1 MEQYNN
7 TDRVSSF
14 QVLRLGDASGR
25 SKELIA
31 RHDKNKLHVMRAI
44 YESALELFDEKGFE
58 HTSIDE
64 IAFKAGVSRRVLL
77 TYFPTKE
84 SIAAIPLGYL
94 GRSLSS
100 LVRTADSSLTP
111 LQALSESIV
120 RLFEEV
126 SKTASLYETVSLG
139 YKVVNKTPSLGELN
153 LSRRSQLYLVA
164 WKALL
169 ERGVDPDDQVLRAAA
184 AGIVACSLA
193 SLFAWL
199 EANKSFD
206 LVELTKSTV
215 TLLLGEFSHLNP
227 IAPV

>member
-1 MEQYNN
+1 MFKLEQFNN
-7 TDRVSSF
+7 SENGSNTP
-14 QVLRLGDASGR
+14 VLRLISMPERGR
-25 SKELIA
+25 VSVV
-31 RHDKNKLHVMRAI
+31 RRDKNRLHTMRAI
-44 YESALELFDEKGFE
+44 YESALELFDQKGFE
-58 HTSIDE
+58 KTSIDE
-64 IAFKAGVSRRVLL
+64 IAFNAGVSRRVLL

-84 SIAAIPLGYL
+84 SIAGLPLGYL

-100 LVRTADSSLTP
+100 LVRTADKSMTP

-126 SKTASLYETVSLG
+126 SKTASLYESVTLG

-206 LVELTKSTV
+206 LVELTKSAV
-215 TLLLGEFSHLNP
+215 ALLLSEFS
-227 IAPV
+227 

>member
-1 MEQYNN
+1 MPERG
-7 TDRVSSF
+7 RVS
-14 QVLRLGDASGR
+14 VVRR
-25 SKELIA
+25 
-31 RHDKNKLHVMRAI
+31 DKNRLHTMRAI
-44 YESALELFDEKGFE
+44 YESALELFDQKGFE
-58 HTSIDE
+58 KTSIDE
-64 IAFKAGVSRRVLL
+64 IAFNAGVSRRVLL

-84 SIAAIPLGYL
+84 SIAGLPLGYL

-100 LVRTADSSLTP
+100 LVRTADKSMTP

-126 SKTASLYETVSLG
+126 SKTASLYESVTLG

-206 LVELTKSTV
+206 LVELTKSAV
-215 TLLLGEFSHLNP
+215 ALLLSEFS
-227 IAPV
+227 